1 MAIKLRSFLIRAAT
15 TVVFLPLFFIV
26 VEYLNPYWFAGL
38 ISIVALLATLELKN
52 LVTHAGSSF
61 YFVPAA
67 LLVLA
72 MIGLRIWPVV
82 PFETVLVAGFVLIML
97 WSLLADGRVD
107 TALGGAAHTVLA
119 ALAMG
124 LSLSAMVALKLL
136 DLHADGSPGMGAD
149 AVFTLFLVIWMG
161 DSGAYIFGSL
171 LGRHKLAPTI
181 SPNKSVEG
189 AVFNVIFNVLGAVIA
204 KSWFFQGLTWT
215 DVLVIGFVV
224 GGVGML
230 GDLLESLWKRKAAI
244 KDSAGLIP
252 GHGGLLDRLDSFILS
267 APLLYAYCRYFLLP

>member
-1 MAIKLRSFLIRAAT
+1 MAIKFRSFLIRAVT
-15 TVVFLPLFFIV
+15 TVVFLPLFFFV
-26 VEYLNPYWFAGL
+26 VEYLGPYWFAGL
-38 ISIVALLATLELKN
+38 IGVVAILAMLELKN
-52 LVTHAGSSF
+52 LVSHAGSAF
-61 YFVPAA
+61 YVVPSV

-72 MIGLRIWPVV
+72 MIGLRVWPVV
-82 PFETVLVAGFVLIML
+82 PFETVLAVGFVLIML
-97 WSLLADGRVD
+97 WSLLADGRVES
-107 TALGGAAHTVLA
+107 ALSGAAHTILA

-136 DLHADGSPGMGAD
+136 DIHPDGYPGMGAD
-149 AVFTLFLVIWMG
+149 VVFTLFMVIWMG

-189 AVFNVIFNVLGAVIA
+189 AVFNIIFNVLGAVIA
-204 KSWFFQGLTWT
+204 KSWFFPKLTWM
-215 DVLVIGFVV
+215 DVLVIGFIV

-267 APLLYAYCRYFLLP
+267 APLLYAYCRYFMMP